1 MHARSCGTCSLCC
14 KLPYVAELNKPINTW
29 AHTPGPATA
38 VARYMRIGRICGS
51 AAYLSDFL
59 LRLPGSINAVAM
71 PCATIQDNR
80 ALDTTSGPLSL
91 PGMSARRV
99 GRARKIN
106 SLHHLSLKMET
117 SG

>member
-29 AHTPGPATA
+29 CPHARPGHGGCSIYAH
-38 VARYMRIGRICGS
+38 
-51 AAYLSDFL
+51 LSDFL

-91 PGMSARRV
+91 RRNVGAPRWARQE
-99 GRARKIN
+99 N
-106 SLHHLSLKMET
+106 Q
-117 SG
+117 